1 MMQGIDHLVI
11 VVRELE
17 AAIKSYTDA
26 GFTVVRG
33 GKHPIGTHNAL
44 IGLSDGSYLEL
55 IAFLNQLPPHPWYQ
69 RLEKGGGLTDFCM
82 QTDNLAADVESLR
95 RAGVAMNDP
104 SPLTRDRPDGYR
116 VAWVLSIPQAP
127 FNGAMPFLIKDETPR
142 DERLPRERTHANG
155 VTGINT
161 LTVAVADAGKTA
173 GYWEQVLRKKSTP
186 CERADLEARGARI
199 AVGPHTLE
207 IISPAKTLGPL
218 AEFLA
223 RNGPSPYEATFTV
236 AAGKA
241 RSLDA
246 AKLEGAR
253 LKVA

>member
-1 MMQGIDHLVI
+1 MIHGIDHLVI

-17 AAIKSYTDA
+17 AAIKNYADA

-44 IGLSDGSYLEL
+44 IAFSDGSYLEL
-55 IAFLNQLPPHPWYQ
+55 IAFLNQLPPHPWYR

-82 QTDNLAADVESLR
+82 QTDDLAADVASLR
-95 RAGVAMNDP
+95 RTGVAMNDP

-116 VAWVLSIPQAP
+116 VAWVLSIPQPP

-142 DERLPRERTHANG
+142 DERVPRDRTHANG
-155 VTGINT
+155 ITGIHT
-161 LTVAVADAGKTA
+161 LTIAVEDAGKIA
-173 GYWEQVLRKKSTP
+173 SYWEKVLGGKASA
-186 CERADLEARGARI
+186 CERTDLDARGARI
-199 AVGPHTLE
+199 AAGPHTLE
-207 IISPAKTLGPL
+207 IVAPARPSGAL
-218 AEFLA
+218 AEFLGK
-223 RNGPSPYEATFTV
+223 NGPSPYEATLAA

-241 RSLDA
+241 RQLDP